1 MHRLGLAIV
10 MGIATMGAIAA
21 DGAKPVLVEGKATAK
36 AVSPGLA
43 MDLQAQQ
50 AIDAATAAALIGALQ
65 TRFEGQ
71 AVELKLGDVR
81 SERVS
86 LRDIALQGEANI
98 RFDGASAWLPVR
110 FEALYDTSAQRVESP
125 HITLGAEA
133 AASKSADALPLAK
146 LQSSIDT
153 AMGAEFLS
161 HDVDFRIGDARIVG
175 DDGGRLVVQATGIAQ
190 FDRNEQAPVTVRALF
205 DRTSNRWIDTQY
217 DFDVV
222 AMPPRSVA
230 MR

>member
-1 MHRLGLAIV
+1 MNSSRQRAGWPAAIRRSPWQT
-10 MGIATMGAIAA
+10 AAWALLGAIACG
-21 DGAKPVLVEGKATAK
+21 GAGAQTVY
-36 AVSPGLA
+36 VSSEK
-43 MDLQAQQ
+43 DHKVNVF
-50 AIDAATAAALIGALQ
+50 DAG
-65 TRFEGQ
+65 G
-71 AVELKLGDVR
+71 
-81 SERVS
+81 
-86 LRDIALQGEANI
+86 
-98 RFDGASAWLPVR
+98 
-110 FEALYDTSAQRVESP
+110 
-125 HITLGAEA
+125 
-133 AASKSADALPLAK
+133 K

-161 HDVDFRIGDARIVG
+161 QDVDFRIGDARIVG